1 MKLKIKKNDLNEKL
15 NIVSKAI
22 STKNIIPVLSGIKL
36 DLKKEGLFFTS
47 SNDEIV
53 IETFLPKEKIEN
65 IEEEGT
71 IIIPGK
77 YFLEIIR
84 KIDEEFINIETDGL
98 KIIISTKRGEYT
110 LNGMNSNEFP
120 NIKMDLLE
128 NPIILNQK
136 IFKNIVNQTS
146 FAVSTQESRPVLTGI
161 NFKIEGNKIECVAT
175 DSYRLAKKII
185 YIDQEQQEK
194 INIVVPEKKVIK
206 LTKILNDDD
215 ENLELHI
222 FSNNILVKTKDM
234 LFQSRLLN
242 NSYPDTSK
250 LIPENFELTLELNLQ
265 EFYNI
270 IDRVSLLTS
279 EKEKN
284 LIKMQIKENELIL
297 TSISQEIGKME
308 ESINIK
314 KDNEINMLIAYSSK
328 YMMEALR
335 TLKCE
340 TVQIKLNSEI
350 KPIIIKNIEDDNLIQ
365 LVVPIKT
372 F

>member
-185 YIDQEQQEK
+185 YI
-194 INIVVPEKKVIK
+194 
-206 LTKILNDDD
+206 
-215 ENLELHI
+215 EN
-222 FSNNILVKTKDM
+222 T
-234 LFQSRLLN
+234 
-242 NSYPDTSK
+242 
-250 LIPENFELTLELNLQ
+250 
-265 EFYNI
+265 NI
-270 IDRVSLLTS
+270 ISYKS
-279 EKEKN
+279 YE
-284 LIKMQIKENELIL
+284 
-297 TSISQEIGKME
+297 
-308 ESINIK
+308 
-314 KDNEINMLIAYSSK
+314 Y
-328 YMMEALR
+328 
-335 TLKCE
+335 
-340 TVQIKLNSEI
+340 
-350 KPIIIKNIEDDNLIQ
+350 IIKIKDAGQFIFRYYDNSLDTAINALANKLDIDIIE
-365 LVVPIKT
+365 
-372 F
+372 